1 MLKLIWLILDLLL
14 IISIL
19 IRIPNNTGLQSILT
33 KASFL
38 GSPSSAEKFLD
49 KITWLLICL
58 YFFFAIK
65 FNF

>member
-1 MLKLIWLILDLLL
+1 MLKIIWLILDLLL

-38 GSPSSAEKFLD
+38 GSPSSAEKVLD
-49 KITWLLICL
+49 KITWLLIGI

-65 FNF
+65 FNL